1 MNSENPSNP
10 GMGPFDTDGGR
21 PSDGGVL
28 VNENSSVV
36 EVSYDMEED
45 VTAQQGVG
53 VGKESSGLD
62 ELVAKTASQGK
73 ASYASVTARAG
84 RLRDANACNLRKED
98 VVVLEDDFVISQSGL
113 VAVM

>member
-1 MNSENPSNP
+1 
-10 GMGPFDTDGGR
+10 MGPFDTDGGR
-21 PSDGGVL
+21 PSDGVSGVGIPST
-28 VNENSSVV
+28 EHRGP
-36 EVSYDMEED
+36 ED